1 MTEKW
6 PNQVTNSSELH
17 SKGVMWWKLYFLKN
31 TDAEK
36 KCLDEYRIVIDK
48 ENKNYNLYKTA
59 LGQENVKAIKKNKI
73 ISERK
78 RKKSM

>member
-1 MTEKW
+1 ME
-6 PNQVTNSSELH
+6 
-17 SKGVMWWKLYFLKN
+17 N

-78 RKKSM
+78 RKKVCSFGGNG